1 MGGLISAAGPIPDET
16 LILGPEGAEPRLSEE
31 DFLSEEDLS
40 REWEES
46 DRRSVAALFPEED
59 LSREWETTDRR
70 SAAALFPEA
79 NLSREWEESDRAEE
93 DLRTEEYL
101 TPEGEETDDAVV
113 VLPGRAEIGRAH
125 V

>member
-31 DFLSEEDLS
+31 DFL
-40 REWEES
+40 
-46 DRRSVAALFPEED
+46 PEED

-113 VLPGRAEIGRAH
+113 VLPGRAVTGRLAEKGAGLYSLRGRGLGG
-125 V
+125 

>member
-1 MGGLISAAGPIPDET
+1 MGGFISAAGPIPDET
-16 LILGPEGAEPRLSEE
+16 LILGPEGTEPRLSEE

-40 REWEES
+40 RE
-46 DRRSVAALFPEED
+46 R
-59 LSREWETTDRR
+59 ETTDRR

-113 VLPGRAEIGRAH
+113 VLPGRAVTGRLAEKGAGLYSLRGRGLGG
-125 V
+125 